1 MWLPPIEQNIVK
13 FLKTTTEKKLF
24 IIKCENNNKWLFFK
38 RLSEQK
44 ILAVKSPWIFFIRF
58 FFKIFQKKNLEML
71 DSPAQTSA
79 PTMEASVSEESPER
93 DDAVKKQTKK
103 QEHICISF
111 HFICWFWFL
120 EMFFWWSF
128 VNISDCLSVLWMLT
142 LIFEVKWWCFDWNE
156 LVLS

>member
-1 MWLPPIEQNIVK
+1 MKIITNDYFLNGWVSRRSWQIKVLEIFVFD
-13 FLKTTTEKKLF
+13 FLKFFEKKSWNVGLARSNVGADDGGVS
-24 IIKCENNNKWLFFK
+24 IGGIAGK
-38 RLSEQK
+38 R
-44 ILAVKSPWIFFIRF
+44 WRG
-58 FFKIFQKKNLEML
+58 
-71 DSPAQTSA
+71 
-79 PTMEASVSEESPER
+79 
-93 DDAVKKQTKK
+93 KKQTKK